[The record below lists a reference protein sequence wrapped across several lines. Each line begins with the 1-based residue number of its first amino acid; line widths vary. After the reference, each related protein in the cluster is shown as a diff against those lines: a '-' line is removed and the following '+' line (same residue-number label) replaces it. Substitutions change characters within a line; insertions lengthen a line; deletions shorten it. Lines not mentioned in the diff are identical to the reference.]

1 MPAVLSMDFFE
12 QLAKSPCGSYFL
24 KPPQNIFVR
33 SMRTFNVVRRL
44 GWVQLGRGFA
54 SLELVIGSGSRVVR
68 VGTAEGLIG
77 AKTEA

>member
-1 MPAVLSMDFFE
+1 
-12 QLAKSPCGSYFL
+12 
-24 KPPQNIFVR
+24 
-33 SMRTFNVVRRL
+33 MRTFNVVWRL

-54 SLELVIGSGSRVVR
+54 SLELVIGSGSSVVR